1 MKSPIGWFGGKGN
14 FTKKIVPILNNIQHK
29 FYCEPFGG
37 GASVMLA
44 KPPVAVE
51 TYNDLD
57 SGLYDFFTTLA
68 DPVLFEQFYRRVE
81 ALPCSR
87 QLYNEARATWQ
98 NEQDKIKRVALWY
111 VIARQSFSGDF
122 GSSWGT
128 SVTTSGRWRATTVN
142 SWLMAIDR
150 LPQVHE
156 RLQRVQI
163 ENKPAIDCIAQ
174 YDTPDTLFYC
184 DPPYILDTR
193 SAGGYTHELT
203 DDMHSELI
211 DAILSVKGSVVLSG
225 YNHPLYNRLEDNG
238 YTRLDYETAAH
249 SVLKTKGSKF
259 KGKGSTLQH
268 AKRIESV
275 WIKEADKRQA
285 RLF

>member
-1 MKSPIGWFGGKGN
+1 MRSPIKWFGGKGN
-14 FTKKIVPILNNIQHK
+14 FTKKIIPILNNIQHK

-37 GASVMLA
+37 GATVMLA

-68 DPVLFEQFYRRVE
+68 DPRAFNEFYRRVE
-81 ALPCSR
+81 ALPYSR

-98 NEQDKIKRVALWY
+98 NEQDKIKRVVLWY
-111 VIARQSFSGDF
+111 VLARQSFAGRF

-128 SVTTSGRWRATTVN
+128 VVTTSARGRAETANTWK
-142 SWLMAIDR
+142 SAIDQ
-150 LPQVHE
+150 LPQVHA

-184 DPPYILDTR
+184 DPPYVLDTR

-203 DDMHSELI
+203 DDMHSELV

-238 YTRLDYETAAH
+238 YTRLDYETVSHAAG
-249 SVLKTKGSKF
+249 KTRTSKLQ
-259 KGKGSTLQH
+259 GKGSALQH

-285 RLF
+285 RLL

>member
-1 MKSPIGWFGGKGN
+1 
-14 FTKKIVPILNNIQHK
+14 
-29 FYCEPFGG
+29 
-37 GASVMLA
+37 MLA

-57 SGLYDFFTTLA
+57 SGLYDFFATLA
-68 DPVLFEQFYRRVE
+68 DPRAFDEFYRRVE
-81 ALPCSR
+81 ALPYSR
-87 QLYNEARATWQ
+87 QLYNEALDTWQ
-98 NEQDKIKRVALWY
+98 NEQDKIKRVVLWY
-111 VIARQSFSGDF
+111 VLARQSFGGRFDSG
-122 GSSWGT
+122 WGT
-128 SVTTSGRWRATTVN
+128 VVTTSARGRAGIVN
-142 SWLMAIDR
+142 NWLMAIDR
-150 LPQVHE
+150 LPQVHA

-184 DPPYILDTR
+184 DPPYIADTR
-193 SAGGYTHELT
+193 SAGGYTHELS

-238 YTRLDYETAAH
+238 YTRLDYETASYAAGR
-249 SVLKTKGSKF
+249 VRTSKLQ
-259 KGKGSTLQH
+259 GKGSALQH

-285 RLF
+285 RLL

>member
-1 MKSPIGWFGGKGN
+1 MRSPIKWFGGKGN

-37 GASVMLA
+37 GAAVMLA

-68 DPVLFEQFYRRVE
+68 DPRAFDEFYRRVE
-81 ALPCSR
+81 ALPYSR

-98 NEQDKIKRVALWY
+98 NEQDKIKRVVLWY
-111 VIARQSFSGDF
+111 VVARQSFAGDF

-128 SVTTSGRWRATTVN
+128 AVTTSARGRADTAN
-142 SWLMAIDR
+142 NWLMAIDR

-203 DDMHSELI
+203 DDMHSELV

-249 SVLKTKGSKF
+249 SAPKTKGSKF
-259 KGKGSTLQH
+259 KGKGSVLQH

>member
-1 MKSPIGWFGGKGN
+1 MRSPIQWFGGKGN
-14 FTKKIVPILNNIQHK
+14 MTAKIIPLLNSVQHSY
-29 FYCEPFGG
+29 YCEPFGG
-37 GASVMLA
+37 GASVLLA
-44 KPPVAVE
+44 KPPVSLE

-68 DPVLFEQFYRRVE
+68 DPDAFQQFYRRVE
-81 ALPCSR
+81 VLPYSR

-98 NEQDKIKRVALWY
+98 NEPDKIKRVTLWFI
-111 VIARQSFSGDF
+111 VARQSFSGNF
-122 GSSWGT
+122 GASFST
-128 SVTTSGRWRATTVN
+128 AVTNSTRGRADKCN
-142 SWLMAIDR
+142 SWQQALHR

-163 ENKPAIDCIAQ
+163 ENKPAVDCIAQ

-203 DDMHSELI
+203 NDQHSELL
-211 DAILSVKGSVVLSG
+211 DAILSASGSFVISG
-225 YNHPLYNRLEDNG
+225 YNHPIYERLEQNG
-238 YTRLDYETAAH
+238 YSRIDYQTASHASGRTRTSKLQGT
-249 SVLKTKGSKF
+249 GSA
-259 KGKGSTLQH
+259 LEH
-268 AKRIESV
+268 AGRVESV
-275 WIKEADKRQA
+275 WLKTNDRRQA